1 MRTRTLVS
9 LTVLFTVIV
18 ALAAQQPAPKATLVK
33 AGRLL
38 DVRAGAYRTNQGIWI
53 DGGRIRQVGAFD
65 EVRAAAPKDI
75 AVIDLG
81 RAAVLPGLIDVH
93 THLLDAMD
101 PGNAAADSLI
111 LTLTKESPTK
121 RALLGAAMAR
131 EILDGGFT
139 TVRNVGHSGIDGDVS
154 LRDAIRNG
162 WVPGPRIVAAARK
175 IAPYG
180 GQALPVQ
187 SSVIQTL
194 IDLDFLTASHPAE
207 GRRAVLE
214 NLRAGADVIKVVA
227 DDGGRVIDEETMKAI
242 ADEAHRA
249 NLRVAVHA
257 MTKLGIQSAIAA
269 GVDSIEHGDDATDE
283 QFAAMAREILDG
295 GFTTVRNVGHSGID
309 GDVSLRDAIRNGW
322 VPGPRIVAAA
332 RKIAPYGGQALP
344 VQSSVIQ
351 TLIDLDFL
359 TASHPAEGRRAVL
372 ENLRAGADV
381 IKVVADD
388 GGRVIDEETMKA
400 IADEAHRANLRVA
413 VHAMTKLGI
422 QSAIAAGVDS
432 IEHGDDAT
440 DEQFAAMARKGIVLV
455 PTVWPKELLPVPR
468 TMASLP
474 NIDAQVNTYV
484 AGERTK
490 LDRARKAG
498 VKIAFGSDCW
508 FGFSGKTRGQMTRLV
523 LESLQTSFGMT
534 AADVLRSATVSA
546 AELLNIPGVTGAVEA
561 TAYGD

>member
-269 GVDSIEHGDDATDE
+269 GVDSIEHGDE
-283 QFAAMAREILDG
+283 
-295 GFTTVRNVGHSGID
+295 
-309 GDVSLRDAIRNGW
+309 
-322 VPGPRIVAAA
+322 
-332 RKIAPYGGQALP
+332 
-344 VQSSVIQ
+344 
-351 TLIDLDFL
+351 
-359 TASHPAEGRRAVL
+359 
-372 ENLRAGADV
+372 
-381 IKVVADD
+381 
-388 GGRVIDEETMKA
+388 
-400 IADEAHRANLRVA
+400 
-413 VHAMTKLGI
+413 
-422 QSAIAAGVDS
+422 
-432 IEHGDDAT
+432 AT

-474 NIDAQVNTYV
+474 NIDAQVNAYV

-561 TAYGD
+561 TAYGDLIAVDGDPLANAGDLEKITFVMKGGAVIRDDARARPAPQS